1 MYTRS
6 FSCFCKRT
14 SIGVQGEAAPPGRL
28 RRVLAAFSGTAAA
41 VYQFATPQCV
51 RRTLPELSRSRGF
64 KQAERFAFCPSGQK
78 CPHAHAVSVSSCR
91 LGLSPRLILQTTY
104 RPREKPPG
112 AFSLCSEELSASRPA
127 AASSAHLRRLVRGLA
142 RFAGKRAHK
151 LFEPP

>member
-1 MYTRS
+1 MALKTA
-6 FSCFCKRT
+6 
-14 SIGVQGEAAPPGRL
+14 VAPCAPMREEKQPGDSPL
-28 RRVLAAFSGTAAA
+28 DPVNSTAAA
-41 VYQFATPQCV
+41 VYQFATPQRV

-127 AASSAHLRRLVRGLA
+127 AAGSAHLRRA
-142 RFAGKRAHK
+142 REGTCPLCGQASAQTV
-151 LFEPP
+151 